1 MQLELQQAVDAR
13 LASLREHRT
22 IERIWARD
30 YTVWKPDPTEVAD
43 RLGWLDVA
51 PDLRAEVPRLSSL
64 AAQARADGLDQVL
77 LLGMGGSSLGPE
89 VIRETYGLGEGVA
102 AFEVLDSTHPDQVR
116 ATEALLDLQRTLVVV
131 ASKSGS
137 TIETMSQFDYFWG
150 RIGKGSQFV
159 AITDPGSALEALA
172 KERGF
177 REVFLN
183 RADIGG
189 RFSVLSHFGMV
200 PAALVGAPLEEILDD
215 AIAMAA
221 RCHTSAEA
229 SLNPGLLLGAALGE
243 AALAGR
249 DKCTLRLPAQFASLG
264 WWIEQ
269 LVAESTGKEGK
280 GILPVEGESPL
291 PAEEYGHDR
300 VFVSY
305 DPDAGAAALEAADC
319 PVVRL
324 EAAGLGGEFFRWEFA
339 TAVAGAILGVQPFN
353 QPNVQEAK
361 DAAGKILQGELP
373 EVTPAAFD
381 TVMETV
387 NADDYIAINAF
398 LPRSGETR
406 ARLQTVRDMLAA
418 RYGVATSVGF
428 GPRFLHSTGQ
438 LHKGGPNTG
447 VFVEVVEPS
456 ADDLVIPGRP
466 YTFGWLIEAQAL
478 GDLAA
483 LAGHGRRVCRIDG
496 LSELERLVG
505 EEPGLA

>member
-1 MQLELQQAVDAR
+1 MQSELQQAIDAR
-13 LASLREHRT
+13 LAFFHDNRT
-22 IERIWARD
+22 TERIWARD
-30 YTVWKPDPTEVAD
+30 HTVWKSDPTELAD

-64 AAQARADGLDQVL
+64 AAGVRAHGLDQVL

-89 VIRETYGLGEGVA
+89 VIRETYGLGAGVA
-102 AFEVLDSTHPDQVR
+102 VFEVLDSTHPDQVR
-116 ATEALLDLQRTLVVV
+116 ATEERLDLARTLVVV

-150 RIGKGSQFV
+150 RIGDGSQFV
-159 AITDPGSALEALA
+159 AITDPGSALEALGT
-172 KERGF
+172 ERGF

-200 PAALVGAPLEEILDD
+200 PAALLGAPLEQILDD

-221 RCHTSAEA
+221 RCHASAEA
-229 SLNPGLLLGAALGE
+229 SVNPGLLLGAVLGE
-243 AALAGR
+243 SALAGR

-291 PAEEYGHDR
+291 PADEYGHDR
-300 VFVSY
+300 MFVTY
-305 DPDAGAAALEAADC
+305 EPDPGAEALEAAGQ

-324 EAAGLGGEFFRWEFA
+324 APTGLGGEFFRWEFA
-339 TAVAGAILGVQPFN
+339 TAVAGAILGVQPFD

-361 DAAGKILQGELP
+361 DAAARILRGE
-373 EVTPAAFD
+373 TPHVNPASFEA
-381 TVMETV
+381 VMETV

-398 LPRSGETR
+398 LPRSLETR
-406 ARLQTVRDMLAA
+406 ARLQTVRDTLAD

-438 LHKGGPNTG
+438 LHKGGPNSG
-447 VFVEVVEPS
+447 VFIEVVEPS
-456 ADDLVIPGRP
+456 RDDVPIPGRS
-466 YTFGWLIEAQAL
+466 YTFGQLIEAQAL

-483 LAGHGRRVCRIDG
+483 LAAHGRRACRIEG
-496 LSELERLVG
+496 LAELERLVG
-505 EEPGLA
+505 EEPGLG